1 MGLRDH
7 YNQSEGGRAMT
18 VITISREF
26 GSFGD
31 VLAERVA
38 HALGCHLVDKA
49 FVSAVLR
56 QYGVAEF
63 DLEYEKQPGFWDGLD
78 VAKTDRRDLMVR
90 MLNLVVRTVARHG
103 NVVILGRSGYAI
115 LSGLSDVL
123 HVRLQ
128 APLDDRIAA
137 IQAEQNIALEDA
149 TALVKEKDAIQAA
162 FIKSFYSVPWASSSS
177 FDIAINS
184 ALVPLDIATAWV
196 IEAAKLNR
204 NSVGDKP
211 TTRMIE
217 IDSIMMQAISERL
230 NCTTEH

>member
-1 MGLRDH
+1 
-7 YNQSEGGRAMT
+7 MT

-38 HALGCHLVDKA
+38 HALGYHLVDKA

-63 DLEYEKQPGFWDGLD
+63 DLEYETQPGFWDGLD
-78 VAKTDRRDLMVR
+78 VQKADRRDVMVR

-103 NVVILGRSGYAI
+103 NAVILGRSGYAI
-115 LSGLSDVL
+115 LTGLSDVL

-137 IQAEQNIALEDA
+137 IQAQQNIALDVA
-149 TALVKEKDAIQAA
+149 TELVKEKDAIRTA
-162 FIKSFYSVPWASSSS
+162 FIKSFYSVPWASSNS
-177 FDIAINS
+177 FDLAINT
-184 ALVPLDIATAWV
+184 ALVPLDMATAWV
-196 IEAAKLNR
+196 IDAAKLSR
-204 NSVGDKP
+204 NGVGDKP

-217 IDSIMMQAISERL
+217 IDSIMMQAVTEKL
-230 NCTTEH
+230 NCATEHRA